1 MSKGAEWDVV
11 AIPGLA
17 EGTFPGANASDPDNW
32 ITNERHIP
40 FALRGDKDI
49 LPKFSWNAATTNAQA
64 KKAIDAFAQ
73 ECVDFKEREEI
84 RLGYVAM
91 TRARTHLFC
100 STSFW
105 RDGAKPVQPSVLYEK
120 VQEVATAQGTVLSV
134 PMAPASTD
142 RNPAKDIEITAQ
154 WPRDPL
160 GDRRADFDRTV
171 ALVQSAQPTDLTSE
185 QSGEWIDDARAI
197 IAEFEEYKLGSLN
210 VALPPRLATSTL
222 IALHEDPSELART
235 IRRPMPRAMDE
246 YSHRGTA
253 FHLWIENHFN
263 AKTLFDD
270 EDFDLI
276 TPFEEDQKLEDLK
289 KQWLASSWAPLQP
302 YAVEVPFETVIAGIL
317 VRGRIDAVYKTDAG
331 FEVVD
336 WKTGSKTLGES
347 SAVQLAI
354 YRLAWAKLQAIPVE
368 QVSAAFHYVPI
379 NRTDRRANLLSEDQL
394 TDLLLLK

>member
-1 MSKGAEWDVV
+1 
-11 AIPGLA
+11 
-17 EGTFPGANASDPDNW
+17 
-32 ITNERHIP
+32 
-40 FALRGDKDI
+40 
-49 LPKFSWNAATTNAQA
+49 
-64 KKAIDAFAQ
+64 
-73 ECVDFKEREEI
+73 
-84 RLGYVAM
+84 
-91 TRARTHLFC
+91 
-100 STSFW
+100 
-105 RDGAKPVQPSVLYEK
+105 
-120 VQEVATAQGTVLSV
+120 
-134 PMAPASTD
+134 
-142 RNPAKDIEITAQ
+142 
-154 WPRDPL
+154 
-160 GDRRADFDRTV
+160 
-171 ALVQSAQPTDLTSE
+171 
-185 QSGEWIDDARAI
+185 
-197 IAEFEEYKLGSLN
+197 
-210 VALPPRLATSTL
+210 L
-222 IALHEDPSELART
+222 IALHEDPAELART

-270 EDFDLI
+270 EDFDLV

-289 KQWLASSWAPLQP
+289 NQWLASSWASLQP

-317 VRGRIDAVYKTDAG
+317 VRGRIDAVYKTSDG
-331 FEVVD
+331 IEVVD